1 MRPAPARIL
10 FLLLATASIAL
21 AVLTGQLI
29 FVIIAAMSALL
40 LASSLATSRV
50 PVTRSLAAFRGRSVE
65 VRFWG
70 APPAEDHLVLATVNI
85 ISVGVHV
92 FFSEPSGRLL
102 HLKIA
107 QPGRMTIGPDR
118 VVIGAARYV
127 QWQGKKVKSIPGADA
142 VSIHC
147 VAPAPS

>member
-10 FLLLATASIAL
+10 FFLLAGASGAL
-21 AVLTGQLI
+21 AALTGQLI
-29 FVIIAAMSALL
+29 FVIIAVMAALL
-40 LASSLATSRV
+40 LGSSLATSRV
-50 PVTRSLAAFRGRSVE
+50 PVTRSLDALRGKSVD

-70 APPAEDHLVLATVNI
+70 APPPEEHLVLASVNI

-107 QPGRMTIGPDR
+107 QPSRMTISPDR
-118 VVIGAARYV
+118 VVISAAKYV
-127 QWQGKKVKSIPGADA
+127 QWQGKKVQAIPGTDA
-142 VSIHC
+142 VSIASTFP
-147 VAPAPS
+147 VS